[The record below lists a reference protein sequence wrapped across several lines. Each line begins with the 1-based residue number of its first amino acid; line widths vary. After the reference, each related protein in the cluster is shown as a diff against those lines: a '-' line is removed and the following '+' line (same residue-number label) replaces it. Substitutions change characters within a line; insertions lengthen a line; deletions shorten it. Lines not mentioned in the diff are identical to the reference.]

1 MTHFLIFGIDKAMHF
16 KFRMQVNLSEFS
28 FGSLR
33 TYAVHDNKT
42 RLFFVSVIDKCPV
55 NLQDTHI

>member
-1 MTHFLIFGIDKAMHF
+1 MHF

-28 FGSLR
+28 FGSLQ

-42 RLFFVSVIDKCPV
+42 RLFFGSVIDKCPV